1 MANLSLFDPMTTQM
15 NRFLQGFGLK
25 PWPLQLPFDDERL
38 QMKLDVSEND
48 KNYVVRADMPG
59 VKKDD
64 IKVDIEGNRVSISAE
79 IKSVKEEKKDEKV
92 IHSERYE
99 GQIYRSF
106 TLDGSIDEGKAQASY
121 KDGVLELTL
130 PKSSNGKTKR
140 LSVS

>member
-25 PWPLQLPFDDERL
+25 PWQFEDERL
-38 QMKLDVSEND
+38 QMKLDVSEDD
-48 KNYVVRADMPG
+48 KNYIVRADIPG
-59 VKKDD
+59 VKKED

-99 GQIYRSF
+99 GQVYRSF
-106 TLDGSIDEGKAQASY
+106 TLDGGIDREKAQARY
-121 KDGVLELTL
+121 ADGVLELTL
-130 PKSSNGKTKR
+130 PKNGAGAGRR
-140 LSVS
+140 LAVE